1 MNFSDLLV
9 KHRINPKDVVVLR
22 HRPTEP
28 KLRQQLRRIALEDE
42 NAFIAYQ
49 SSHRINTERAL
60 QTAKFIASFLAD
72 GPGQAIFVGLYEI
85 TEMEIVPH
93 DRWLDNPIIRSL
105 VDGGSDAGETR
116 THIGWFHQKRVSF
129 YDNWKGRLVVD
140 WPPPERSWY
149 RRAHKNT
156 FAIKTI
162 HSDDE
167 LIKRLDSWD
176 RLVFSWQEL
185 NSLPKRFQDELAG
198 WSGIYFIKD
207 ISDGMGYV
215 GAAYGSE
222 NILGR
227 WKNYRQTGHGD
238 NVLLRKRNP
247 STFQFSIL
255 ERLANNIDE
264 QKVFDRETSWKLRL
278 GTRHPLGLNAN

>member
-1 MNFSDLLV
+1 MNFSDLLA
-9 KHRINPKDVVVLR
+9 KHSINPKYVVVLR
-22 HRPTEP
+22 HRPTEV
-28 KLRQQLRRIALEDE
+28 KLRHQLRRIALEDE
-42 NAFIAYQ
+42 ATFIAYQ

-85 TEMEIVPH
+85 INMEVVPH
-93 DRWLDNPIIRSL
+93 DRWLENPVIRSL
-105 VDGGSDAGETR
+105 ADEGSDIGESR
-116 THIGWFHQKRVSF
+116 TQVGWFHQKRVNF
-129 YDNWKGRLVVD
+129 YDEWKGRLVID

-149 RRAHKNT
+149 RRAHRNT

-167 LIKRLDSWD
+167 LVKRLDAWD
-176 RLVFSWQEL
+176 RLVFTWLDL

-207 ISDGMGYV
+207 TSDGMGYV
-215 GAAYGSE
+215 GAAYGAE

-238 NVLLRKRNP
+238 NVLLRKRDPNN
-247 STFQFSIL
+247 FQFSIL
-255 ERLANNIDE
+255 ERLPDNVDD

-278 GTRHPLGLNAN
+278 GTRQPLGLNAN